1 MTPGP
6 HLHMVFF
13 IMKIIKI
20 GGGCLK
26 DGPSANIIL
35 DLATA
40 RGKGNIFV
48 VSAFYGITN
57 ILISGIE
64 AALASED
71 FIEGVIRDLKTRHRT
86 FVDCLVKPPEA
97 KTGRFNNW
105 INCSVNWN
113 GTISAS
119 ASPGKPHPGCGT

>member
-1 MTPGP
+1 
-6 HLHMVFF
+6 
-13 IMKIIKI
+13 MKVIKI

-26 DGPSANIIL
+26 DGPTANIIL

-40 RGKGNIFV
+40 RGKGSIFV

-57 ILISGIE
+57 ALISGIE

-71 FIEGVIRDLKTRHRT
+71 TIEGVIRDLRNRHQVI
-86 FVDCLVKPPEA
+86 VDCLMEPPEE
-97 KTGRFNNW
+97 KTGPFRNW
-105 INCSVNWN
+105 INCSANWN

-119 ASPGKPHPGCGT
+119 VSPGRPRRGCGTSSVSLGNGCPP